1 MQSKQRIKR
10 VQLNVSQID
19 NFLLLGIVTTEPDYK
34 LSFTLNSKFGISLKN
49 KAPVEVPESDKS
61 VLAFSRFSDTSGS
74 PDFVFNLISNR
85 SGKHY
90 LLKQLKNI
98 DYIIQL
104 HISDNN
110 DNINRITAGL
120 REIGSVSA
128 VFRVDIDTLKDKNL
142 RFLTI

>member
-1 MQSKQRIKR
+1 MPTKQRVKR
-10 VQLNVSQID
+10 VQLNVNQIN

-49 KAPVEVPESDKS
+49 NAPVEVTESDKS
-61 VLAFSRFSDTSGS
+61 VLVFSRFSDTSGS
-74 PDFVFNLISNR
+74 PDSVFNLISNR
-85 SGKHY
+85 SGKHF

-104 HISDNN
+104 HISDNT
-110 DNINRITAGL
+110 DNINRVTAGL
-120 REIGSVSA
+120 REIGSVNA

>member
-1 MQSKQRIKR
+1 MESRQKIKR
-10 VQLNVSQID
+10 VHLNVSQIN
-19 NFLLLGIVTTEPDYK
+19 NFLLLGVVTTEPDYK
-34 LSFTLNSKFGISLKN
+34 LSFALNSKFGISLRN
-49 KAPVEVPESDKS
+49 NSPFEVTDGDKS

-85 SGKHY
+85 SGKHF

-104 HISDNN
+104 HVPDNTES
-110 DNINRITAGL
+110 INRITAGL
-120 REIGSVSA
+120 REIGAVSA

-142 RFLTI
+142 RLLTI